1 MAVRLALFVLLA
13 LGLTGF
19 GTVAWLSMRPPPA
32 PHLAA
37 PPPPPPPVKVLVAA
51 RPLHAGALLKPDD
64 LTARDMPQ
72 ASVPHGAQEDSPA
85 ARAALV
91 GAMVRQ
97 SLMPQQPVLPADV
110 MHPGDRGFLAAVL
123 GAGMRAV
130 TVGVDAVSGS
140 AGLIWPGDRVDLVLT
155 QEIADPSAPSG
166 HQIAGET
173 VLRNVRVIAIDQ
185 HLVQGA
191 GPGGSDP
198 VAARTVTLEVTPSDA
213 ERVAVASR
221 LGRLALVVRAAE
233 PAPVPQPAPAVTWGG
248 DVSTALHDGGPGGG
262 AMVRLFQGAGD
273 TKEFRF

>member
-32 PHLAA
+32 PHVAA

-64 LTARDMPQ
+64 LTARDMPS
-72 ASVPHGAQEDSPA
+72 AEVPHGAEEDSPA

-91 GAMVRQ
+91 GAMVRH
-97 SLMPQQPVLPADV
+97 SLMPQEALLPNDV

-155 QEIADPSAPSG
+155 QEIADPSAPPG
-166 HQIAGET
+166 RRIAGET

-198 VAARTVTLEVTPSDA
+198 VAARTVTLEVTPADA

-233 PAPVPQPAPAVTWGG
+233 PAPVPEPAPPVTWGG
-248 DVSTALHDGGPGGG
+248 DVSAALHDDGPGNG

-273 TKEFRF
+273 AKEFRF